1 MKILYVTDGIAPY
14 VVGGMQAV
22 SRRQITG
29 LASYGI
35 DVHYVHS
42 FRGKPRQE
50 TDLPGEEHV
59 LDYPFR
65 KGFSRLS
72 PMHYPNELISYSEE
86 VDAIVRKVQPDV
98 IYSEGPLVHKTL
110 SRVDRPPVVFHPHGL
125 DMFQNQMSFIRNLR
139 ARTLRPIFGFH
150 SRRAER
156 VFTQGGCLTEI
167 LTNTIGV
174 PKERVTF
181 LPNAVPGDA
190 KYEAKG
196 RSGDILKCLFVGRDD
211 PKKGFGLLR
220 QALNSSSRMTLDVV
234 GMDGEDTRKLRWHGV
249 VRDPERIRKFYQD
262 ADVLVLSSYSEGMAT
277 VLLEAMQAGTPSIA
291 TDVGASRE
299 VVINE
304 KTGWL
309 IQPGS
314 AILVAEAIQQAAA
327 MKEEEYLRFSGNCLA
342 HVNDNFSAAVVTR
355 RLVELLCEVAA
366 KPTMNRN

>member
-1 MKILYVTDGIAPY
+1 
-14 VVGGMQAV
+14 
-22 SRRQITG
+22 
-29 LASYGI
+29 
-35 DVHYVHS
+35 
-42 FRGKPRQE
+42 
-50 TDLPGEEHV
+50 
-59 LDYPFR
+59 
-65 KGFSRLS
+65 
-72 PMHYPNELISYSEE
+72 
-86 VDAIVRKVQPDV
+86 
-98 IYSEGPLVHKTL
+98 
-110 SRVDRPPVVFHPHGL
+110 
-125 DMFQNQMSFIRNLR
+125 
-139 ARTLRPIFGFH
+139 
-150 SRRAER
+150 
-156 VFTQGGCLTEI
+156 
-167 LTNTIGV
+167 
-174 PKERVTF
+174 
-181 LPNAVPGDA
+181 
-190 KYEAKG
+190 
-196 RSGDILKCLFVGRDD
+196 
-211 PKKGFGLLR
+211 
-220 QALNSSSRMTLDVV
+220 MTLDVV